1 MSPARRYEC
10 GTRRFVNVGSAA
22 RSRKREIT
30 HQPGISTVPG
40 YSLLL
45 PSLMQPRPYVL
56 AESSWKSVKDTDF
69 EVAILPW
76 GASEP
81 HNFHLPYGTDNY
93 ETGAIAER
101 VAEIAW
107 KQGAKVVVFP
117 TVPFGVNTGQLD
129 LKFAL
134 NMNPSTQLALL
145 GDIASAISGQGVRK
159 LLILNGHGGNDFR
172 QMIRELQPR
181 VNLFICTIN
190 WWTCVSG
197 GDYFDEPGDHAG
209 EMETSVMMAL
219 RPDVLR
225 PLSEAGPGKARK
237 FRVAGLRDGWAWAPR
252 QWSKVTSDTGT
263 GNPKSST
270 AAKGEKFLNAVTERI
285 GGFLV
290 ELARAELDNM
300 YE

>member
-1 MSPARRYEC
+1 MKQE
-10 GTRRFVNVGSAA
+10 GT
-22 RSRKREIT
+22 
-30 HQPGISTVPG
+30 STVPG

-45 PSLMQPRPYVL
+45 PSLMPPRPYVL
-56 AESSWKSVKDTDF
+56 AEVNWKSVKDADY

-76 GASEP
+76 GATEP
-81 HNFHLPYGTDNY
+81 HNFHLPYATDNF
-93 ETGAIAER
+93 ETAAIAER
-101 VAEIAW
+101 AAEIAW
-107 KQGAKVVVFP
+107 MTGARVVVLP

-129 LKFAL
+129 LKLAL

-145 GDIASAISGQGVRK
+145 ADLASAISSQGVKK

-190 WWTCVSG
+190 WWTCLSG
-197 GDYFDEPGDHAG
+197 RDYFDEPGDHAG

-225 PLSEAGPGKARK
+225 PLSEAGAGKAKK
-237 FRVAGLRDGWAWAPR
+237 FRVAGLREGWAWAPR
-252 QWSKVTSDTGT
+252 QWSKVSEDTGT
-263 GNPKSST
+263 GNPVRST
-270 AAKGEKFLNAVTERI
+270 AEKGEKFLKAVTERI

-290 ELARAELDNM
+290 DLAGADTENM